1 MIEIKFVI
9 AENMKFW
16 VIALEFLV
24 MFLGMRLCLSG
35 MGDYM
40 YGEKRARKIRKGQSF
55 ADWLLY
61 RRFKDV
67 IPKFFLYSY
76 FFNSILFL
84 LLTFAVI
91 ALNLLKVS
99 REILVAVYNY
109 YWYYI
114 SVFGV
119 IYIRLFF
126 RPGTRQFD
134 PSRWMGHQKRQS
146 KRKKYKFK
154 GTEK

>member
-1 MIEIKFVI
+1 MKFVI

-134 PSRWMGHQKRQS
+134 PSRWMGHPKRQS

-154 GTEK
+154 GMEK

>member
-1 MIEIKFVI
+1 MKFVI

-24 MFLGMRLCLSG
+24 IFLGMRLCLSG

-134 PSRWMGHQKRQS
+134 PSRWMGHPKRQS

>member
-1 MIEIKFVI
+1 MKFVI

-134 PSRWMGHQKRQS
+134 PSRWIGHPKRQS

>member
-1 MIEIKFVI
+1 MKFVI

-24 MFLGMRLCLSG
+24 IFLGMRLCLSG

>member
-1 MIEIKFVI
+1 MKFVI

-134 PSRWMGHQKRQS
+134 PSRWMGHQKRQC

>member
-1 MIEIKFVI
+1 MKFVI

-99 REILVAVYNY
+99 RDILVAVYNY

-134 PSRWMGHQKRQS
+134 PSRWMGHPKRQS

>member
-1 MIEIKFVI
+1 MKFVI

>member
-1 MIEIKFVI
+1 MKFVLY
-9 AENMKFW
+9 EKMNFW
-16 VIALEFLV
+16 IVTAVFIIVFFLS
-24 MFLGMRLCLSG
+24 FRSGLSG
-35 MGDYM
+35 ICDYM
-40 YGEKRARKIRKGQSF
+40 YGEKRVRRIKKGQSF

>member
-1 MIEIKFVI
+1 MKFVI

-146 KRKKYKFK
+146 KRKKYRFK

>member
-1 MIEIKFVI
+1 MKFVI

-24 MFLGMRLCLSG
+24 IFLGMRLCLSG
-35 MGDYM
+35 MGNYM

-114 SVFGV
+114 SIFGV

-134 PSRWMGHQKRQS
+134 PSRWMGHPKRQS

>member
-1 MIEIKFVI
+1 MKFVI

-134 PSRWMGHQKRQS
+134 PSRWMGHPKRQS